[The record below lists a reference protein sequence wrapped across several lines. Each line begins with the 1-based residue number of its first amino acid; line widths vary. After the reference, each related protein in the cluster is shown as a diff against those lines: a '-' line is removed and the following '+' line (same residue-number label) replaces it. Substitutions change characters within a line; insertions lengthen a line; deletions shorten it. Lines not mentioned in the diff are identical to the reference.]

1 MKTILQ
7 LKTKKMKTKQFFITM
22 LAIVFA
28 ANAFA
33 TETPKMS
40 IIPLKDTKALVA
52 FEQATPSVNEITI
65 TDEYGKIR
73 YYKRSQNEMTGY
85 KKIFD
90 LSQLEN
96 GAYEVKMKAGTTTVK
111 RGLEIIDGN
120 VSVQKQKIEVDP
132 YFSFKNNV
140 VNVSYL
146 NHRNEDVVVN
156 VYNRKSN
163 KLIFSSNIG
172 NEFAVHRAINLSE
185 LTSGN
190 YDVMLAS
197 SDQEYWFSV
206 SK

>member
-7 LKTKKMKTKQFFITM
+7 LKTKRMKTKKFFIVIV
-22 LAIVFA
+22 AFVFA
-28 ANAFA
+28 ANVFA

-65 TDEYGKIR
+65 TDETGKIR
-73 YYKRSQNEMTGY
+73 YYKKSKNEMKGY
-85 KKIFD
+85 KKVFD

-96 GAYEVKMKAGTTTVK
+96 GTYVVKLKAGTTTYK
-111 RGLEIIDGN
+111 TGLAINDGK
-120 VSVQKQKIEVDP
+120 VSVQKQRIEVDP
-132 YFSFKNNV
+132 YFSFKDNV

-146 NHRNEDVVVN
+146 NHRNEDVVVS
-156 VYNRKSN
+156 VYNSKSS
-163 KLIFSSNIG
+163 KLIFSANFG
-172 NEFAVHRAINLSE
+172 NEFAVQRAINLSE
-185 LTSGN
+185 LKSGN

-206 SK
+206 SR